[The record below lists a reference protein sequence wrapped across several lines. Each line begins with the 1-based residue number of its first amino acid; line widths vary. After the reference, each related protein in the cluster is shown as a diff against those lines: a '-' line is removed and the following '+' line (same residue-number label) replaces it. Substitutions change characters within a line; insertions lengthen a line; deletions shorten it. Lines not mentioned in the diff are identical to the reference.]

1 MLTREQLQRLIVK
14 NQTSKINIYR
24 EYSQHLFLSFLY
36 SLRDTDQVLF
46 KGGTALRVAY
56 QSPRYSE
63 DLDFTLFNISNPE
76 LENKILAVSDGLEK
90 TNLDNKITEAKQ
102 TTGGYLAKLVV
113 RLYGAEVTISV
124 QASRRKKNHRQPNVQ
139 LINNDF
145 IPPYTALLLPES
157 ELIAEK
163 IQAALTRAKP
173 RDFFDIYFLLR
184 HGKVPVSLRHQ
195 LQSLIKTVAENK
207 VNFKQLSDYLP
218 ASMNLLVKDFENI
231 FITEISKFI

>member
-1 MLTREQLQRLIVK
+1 MLTKEQLQRLIIK
-14 NQTSKINIYR
+14 SQTSKINIYR
-24 EYSQHLFLSFLY
+24 EYCQHLFLSFLY
-36 SLRDTDQVLF
+36 GLRDTDQILF

-63 DLDFTLFNISNPE
+63 DLDFTLFNISDPE
-76 LENKILAVSDGLEK
+76 LEDKILAISDSLEK
-90 TNLDNKITEAKQ
+90 TNLDNKIIEAKQ

-113 RLYGAEVTISV
+113 KLYQEEVTISI

-145 IPPYTALLLPES
+145 IPPYTAVLLPEN

-163 IQAALTRAKP
+163 IQAALTRSKP
-173 RDFFDIYFLLR
+173 RDFFDVYFLLR
-184 HGKVPVSLRHQ
+184 QGKVPVNLRHQ
-195 LQSLIKTVAENK
+195 LRSLIKIVTENK

-218 ASMNLLVKDFENI
+218 ASMSLLVKDLSNI
-231 FITEISKFI
+231 FIAEINKFI